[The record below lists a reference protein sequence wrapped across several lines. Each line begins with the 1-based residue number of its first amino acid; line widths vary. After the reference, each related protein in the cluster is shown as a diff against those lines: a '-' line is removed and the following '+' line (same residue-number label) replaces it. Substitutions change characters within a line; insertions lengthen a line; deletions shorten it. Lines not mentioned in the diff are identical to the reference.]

1 MKRSKKMKNLSQRII
16 EYVMKSKKRKVYCIL
31 GLVYFLAVVFVMNDA
46 WLYQTPIAKLTK
58 VETRMTG
65 EGKSTR
71 GTKEKKY
78 EQNIQGVVLNGK
90 NKGKKVSFS
99 HEYTYTGM
107 LKQGYHKGEKV
118 FLNGSKDDENRI
130 STQISEMDRVLGGG
144 IVVGSLILVGGD
156 PGIGKSTL
164 LLQMCRNLS
173 NEGKNVL
180 YVSGEESLR
189 QIKMRA
195 QRLGSFKKDLS
206 ILCETDLDIISESI
220 SKMMPDVVI
229 IDSIQTMYRE
239 DVGSAPGSVSQVR
252 EATSIL
258 MRIAKGLHISVFIVG
273 HVTKEGVVAGPR
285 VLEHMVDTVLYFE
298 GDGGASFR
306 FLRGVKNRFGST
318 NEIGVFEMRS
328 DGLREVA
335 NPSEYMLQGKPEN
348 EAGSVVACSIEGT
361 RPILVEVQALVCR
374 TNFNMPRRTS
384 AGTDYNRVNLLMA
397 VIEKRI
403 GLHLGDCDAYI
414 NVAGGMRIN
423 EPALDMGIVLAVL
436 SSYKNIAI
444 DSKTI
449 CFGEVGLVGEVRAVN
464 QAEQRVIEAAKLGF
478 DRCIMPKVNCDSLN
492 IDSEQLK
499 GMKLVGVKSIY
510 ELLEVI

>member
-1 MKRSKKMKNLSQRII
+1 MA
-16 EYVMKSKKRKVYCIL
+16 KSKKKTFFFCKQCGYESSKWL
-31 GLVYFLAVVFVMNDA
+31 GQCPGCHEWDSFVEEPVAKAVPGVSGTVSATKKDA
-46 WLYQTPIAKLTK
+46 VPTLLSNVTT
-58 VETRMTG
+58 
-65 EGKSTR
+65 
-71 GTKEKKY
+71 
-78 EQNIQGVVLNGK
+78 
-90 NKGKKVSFS
+90 
-99 HEYTYTGM
+99 
-107 LKQGYHKGEKV
+107 
-118 FLNGSKDDENRI
+118 DDENRI
-130 STQISEMDRVLGGG
+130 STKISEMDRVLGGG
-144 IVVGSLILVGGD
+144 IVVGSLVLVGGD

-173 NEGKNVL
+173 DEDKKVL

-195 QRLGSFKKDLS
+195 ERLGTFSRDIS
-206 ILCETDLDIISESI
+206 ILCETDLDIISNSI
-220 SKMMPDVVI
+220 TNMMPDVVI

-258 MRIAKGLHISVFIVG
+258 MRIAKGLHITVFIVG

-318 NEIGVFEMRS
+318 NEIGVFEMRA
-328 DGLREVA
+328 DGLREVL

-384 AGTDYNRVNLLMA
+384 AGTDYNRVNLLLA
-397 VIEKRI
+397 VMEKRI

-464 QAEQRVIEAAKLGF
+464 QAEQRVLEAAKLGF
-478 DRCIMPKVNCDSLN
+478 DRCIMPKVNCESLS
-492 IDSEQLK
+492 IDSSQLK

-510 ELLEVI
+510 ELLEEI

>member
-1 MKRSKKMKNLSQRII
+1 MA
-16 EYVMKSKKRKVYCIL
+16 KSKKKTVFFCKQCGYESSKWL
-31 GLVYFLAVVFVMNDA
+31 GQCPGCHEWDSFVEEPVAKAVPGVSSTVSATKRDA
-46 WLYQTPIAKLTK
+46 VP
-58 VETRMTG
+58 
-65 EGKSTR
+65 
-71 GTKEKKY
+71 
-78 EQNIQGVVLNGK
+78 
-90 NKGKKVSFS
+90 
-99 HEYTYTGM
+99 M
-107 LKQGYHKGEKV
+107 LLSNV
-118 FLNGSKDDENRI
+118 TTDDENRI
-130 STQISEMDRVLGGG
+130 STKISEMDRVLGGG
-144 IVVGSLILVGGD
+144 IVVGSLVLVGGD

-173 NEGKNVL
+173 DEDKKVL

-195 QRLGSFKKDLS
+195 ERLGTFSRDIS
-206 ILCETDLDIISESI
+206 ILCETDLDIISNSI
-220 SKMMPDVVI
+220 TNMMPDVVI

-258 MRIAKGLHISVFIVG
+258 MRIAKGLHITVFIVG

-318 NEIGVFEMRS
+318 NEIGVFEMRA
-328 DGLREVA
+328 DGLREVL

-384 AGTDYNRVNLLMA
+384 AGTDYNRVNLLLA
-397 VIEKRI
+397 VMEKRI

-464 QAEQRVIEAAKLGF
+464 QAEQRVLEAAKLGF
-478 DRCIMPKVNCDSLN
+478 DRCIMPKVNCESLS
-492 IDSEQLK
+492 IDSSQLK

-510 ELLEVI
+510 ELLEEI

>member
-1 MKRSKKMKNLSQRII
+1 MA
-16 EYVMKSKKRKVYCIL
+16 KSKKKTVFFCKQCGYESSKWL
-31 GLVYFLAVVFVMNDA
+31 GQCPGCHEWDSFVEEPVAKAVPGVSGTVSATKKDA
-46 WLYQTPIAKLTK
+46 VPTLLSNVTT
-58 VETRMTG
+58 
-65 EGKSTR
+65 
-71 GTKEKKY
+71 
-78 EQNIQGVVLNGK
+78 
-90 NKGKKVSFS
+90 
-99 HEYTYTGM
+99 
-107 LKQGYHKGEKV
+107 
-118 FLNGSKDDENRI
+118 DDENRI
-130 STQISEMDRVLGGG
+130 STKISEMDRVLGGG
-144 IVVGSLILVGGD
+144 IVVGSLVLVGGD

-173 NEGKNVL
+173 DEGKKVL

-195 QRLGSFKKDLS
+195 ERLGTFSRDIS
-206 ILCETDLDIISESI
+206 ILCETDLDIISNSI
-220 SKMMPDVVI
+220 TDMMPDVVI

-258 MRIAKGLHISVFIVG
+258 MRIAKGLHITVFIVG

-318 NEIGVFEMRS
+318 NEIGVFEMRA
-328 DGLREVA
+328 DGLREVL

-384 AGTDYNRVNLLMA
+384 AGTDYNRVNLLLA
-397 VIEKRI
+397 VMEKRI

-449 CFGEVGLVGEVRAVN
+449 CFGEVGLVGE
-464 QAEQRVIEAAKLGF
+464 
-478 DRCIMPKVNCDSLN
+478 D
-492 IDSEQLK
+492 
-499 GMKLVGVKSIY
+499 KSKHSADTLPNFSSFY
-510 ELLEVI
+510 PVHHH

>member
-1 MKRSKKMKNLSQRII
+1 MA
-16 EYVMKSKKRKVYCIL
+16 KSKKKTVFFCKQCGYESSKWL
-31 GLVYFLAVVFVMNDA
+31 GQCPGCHEWDSFVEEPVAKAVPGVSSTVSATKKDA
-46 WLYQTPIAKLTK
+46 VPTLLSNVTT
-58 VETRMTG
+58 
-65 EGKSTR
+65 
-71 GTKEKKY
+71 
-78 EQNIQGVVLNGK
+78 
-90 NKGKKVSFS
+90 
-99 HEYTYTGM
+99 
-107 LKQGYHKGEKV
+107 
-118 FLNGSKDDENRI
+118 DDENRI
-130 STQISEMDRVLGGG
+130 STKISEMDRVLGGG
-144 IVVGSLILVGGD
+144 IVVGSLVLVGGD

-173 NEGKNVL
+173 DEGKKVL

-195 QRLGSFKKDLS
+195 ERLGTFSRDIS
-206 ILCETDLDIISESI
+206 ILCETDLDIISNSI
-220 SKMMPDVVI
+220 TDMMPDVVI

-258 MRIAKGLHISVFIVG
+258 MRIAKGLHITVFIVG

-318 NEIGVFEMRS
+318 NEIGVFEMRA
-328 DGLREVA
+328 DGLREVL

-384 AGTDYNRVNLLMA
+384 AGTDYNRVNLLLA
-397 VIEKRI
+397 VMEKRI

-464 QAEQRVIEAAKLGF
+464 QAEQRVLEAAKLGF
-478 DRCIMPKVNCDSLN
+478 DRCIMPKVNCESLS
-492 IDSEQLK
+492 IDSSQLK

-510 ELLEVI
+510 ELLEEI

>member
-1 MKRSKKMKNLSQRII
+1 MA
-16 EYVMKSKKRKVYCIL
+16 KSKKKTVFFCKQCGYESSKWL
-31 GLVYFLAVVFVMNDA
+31 GQCPGCHEWDSFVEEPVAKAVPGVSGTVSATKKDA
-46 WLYQTPIAKLTK
+46 VPTLLSNVTT
-58 VETRMTG
+58 
-65 EGKSTR
+65 
-71 GTKEKKY
+71 
-78 EQNIQGVVLNGK
+78 
-90 NKGKKVSFS
+90 
-99 HEYTYTGM
+99 
-107 LKQGYHKGEKV
+107 
-118 FLNGSKDDENRI
+118 DDENRI
-130 STQISEMDRVLGGG
+130 STKISEMDRVLGGG
-144 IVVGSLILVGGD
+144 IVVGSLVLVGGD

-173 NEGKNVL
+173 DEGKKVL

-195 QRLGSFKKDLS
+195 ERLGTFSRDIS
-206 ILCETDLDIISESI
+206 ILCETDLDIISNSI
-220 SKMMPDVVI
+220 TDMMPDVVI

-258 MRIAKGLHISVFIVG
+258 MRIAKGLHITVFIVG

-318 NEIGVFEMRS
+318 NEIGVFEMRA
-328 DGLREVA
+328 DGLREVL

-384 AGTDYNRVNLLMA
+384 AGTDYNRVNLLLA
-397 VIEKRI
+397 VMEKRI

-464 QAEQRVIEAAKLGF
+464 QAEQRVLEATKLGF
-478 DRCIMPKVNCDSLN
+478 DRCIMPKVNCESLS
-492 IDSEQLK
+492 IDSSQLK

-510 ELLEVI
+510 ELLEEI

>member
-1 MKRSKKMKNLSQRII
+1 MA
-16 EYVMKSKKRKVYCIL
+16 KSKKKTVFFCKQCGYESSKWL
-31 GLVYFLAVVFVMNDA
+31 GQCPGCHEWDSFVEEPVAKAVPGVSGTVSATKKDA
-46 WLYQTPIAKLTK
+46 VPTLLSNVTT
-58 VETRMTG
+58 
-65 EGKSTR
+65 
-71 GTKEKKY
+71 
-78 EQNIQGVVLNGK
+78 
-90 NKGKKVSFS
+90 
-99 HEYTYTGM
+99 
-107 LKQGYHKGEKV
+107 
-118 FLNGSKDDENRI
+118 DDENRI
-130 STQISEMDRVLGGG
+130 STKISEMDRVLGGG
-144 IVVGSLILVGGD
+144 IVVGSLVLVGGD

-173 NEGKNVL
+173 DEGKKVL

-195 QRLGSFKKDLS
+195 ERLGTFSRDIS
-206 ILCETDLDIISESI
+206 ILCETDLDIISNSI
-220 SKMMPDVVI
+220 TDMMPDVVI

-258 MRIAKGLHISVFIVG
+258 MRIAKGLHITVFIVG

-318 NEIGVFEMRS
+318 NEIGVFEMRA
-328 DGLREVA
+328 DGLREVL

-384 AGTDYNRVNLLMA
+384 AGTDYNRVNLLLA
-397 VIEKRI
+397 VMEKRI

-436 SSYKNIAI
+436 SSYKNLAI

-464 QAEQRVIEAAKLGF
+464 QAEQRVLEAAKLGF
-478 DRCIMPKVNCDSLN
+478 DRCIMPKVNCESLS
-492 IDSEQLK
+492 IDSSQLK

-510 ELLEVI
+510 ELLEEI

>member
-1 MKRSKKMKNLSQRII
+1 MA
-16 EYVMKSKKRKVYCIL
+16 KSKKKTVFFCKQCGYESSKWL
-31 GLVYFLAVVFVMNDA
+31 GQCPGCHEWDSFVEEPVAKAVPGVSGTVSATKKDA
-46 WLYQTPIAKLTK
+46 VPTLLSNVTT
-58 VETRMTG
+58 
-65 EGKSTR
+65 
-71 GTKEKKY
+71 
-78 EQNIQGVVLNGK
+78 
-90 NKGKKVSFS
+90 
-99 HEYTYTGM
+99 
-107 LKQGYHKGEKV
+107 
-118 FLNGSKDDENRI
+118 DDENRI
-130 STQISEMDRVLGGG
+130 STKISEMDRVLGGG
-144 IVVGSLILVGGD
+144 IVVGSLVLVGGD

-173 NEGKNVL
+173 DEGKKVL

-195 QRLGSFKKDLS
+195 ERLGTFSRDIS
-206 ILCETDLDIISESI
+206 ILCETDLDIISNSI
-220 SKMMPDVVI
+220 TDMMPDVVI

-239 DVGSAPGSVSQVR
+239 DVGSAPGSVSQIR

-258 MRIAKGLHISVFIVG
+258 MRIAKGLHITVFIVG

-318 NEIGVFEMRS
+318 NEIGVFEMRA
-328 DGLREVA
+328 DGLREVL

-384 AGTDYNRVNLLMA
+384 AGTDYNRVNLLLA
-397 VIEKRI
+397 VMEKRI

-464 QAEQRVIEAAKLGF
+464 QAEQRVLEAAKLGF
-478 DRCIMPKVNCDSLN
+478 DRCIMPKVNCESLS
-492 IDSEQLK
+492 IDSSQLK

-510 ELLEVI
+510 ELLEEI

>member
-1 MKRSKKMKNLSQRII
+1 MA
-16 EYVMKSKKRKVYCIL
+16 KSKKKTVFFCKQCGYESSKWL
-31 GLVYFLAVVFVMNDA
+31 GQCPGCHEWDSFVEEPVAKAVPGVSGTVSATKKDA
-46 WLYQTPIAKLTK
+46 VPTLLSNVTT
-58 VETRMTG
+58 
-65 EGKSTR
+65 
-71 GTKEKKY
+71 
-78 EQNIQGVVLNGK
+78 
-90 NKGKKVSFS
+90 
-99 HEYTYTGM
+99 
-107 LKQGYHKGEKV
+107 
-118 FLNGSKDDENRI
+118 DDENRI
-130 STQISEMDRVLGGG
+130 STKISEMDRVLGGG
-144 IVVGSLILVGGD
+144 IVVGSLVLVGGD

-173 NEGKNVL
+173 DEGKKVL

-195 QRLGSFKKDLS
+195 ERLGTFSRDIF
-206 ILCETDLDIISESI
+206 ILCETDLDIISNSI
-220 SKMMPDVVI
+220 TDMMPDVVI

-258 MRIAKGLHISVFIVG
+258 MRIAKGLHITVFIVG

-318 NEIGVFEMRS
+318 NEIGVFEMRA
-328 DGLREVA
+328 DGLREVL

-384 AGTDYNRVNLLMA
+384 AGTDYNRVNLLLA
-397 VIEKRI
+397 VMEKRI

-464 QAEQRVIEAAKLGF
+464 QAEQRVLEAAKLGF
-478 DRCIMPKVNCDSLN
+478 DRCIMPKVNCESLS
-492 IDSEQLK
+492 IDSSQLK

-510 ELLEVI
+510 ELLEEI

>member
-1 MKRSKKMKNLSQRII
+1 MA
-16 EYVMKSKKRKVYCIL
+16 KSKKKTVFFCKQCGYESSKWL
-31 GLVYFLAVVFVMNDA
+31 GQCPGCHEWDSFVEEPVAKAVPGVSGTVSATKKDA
-46 WLYQTPIAKLTK
+46 VPTLLSNVTT
-58 VETRMTG
+58 
-65 EGKSTR
+65 
-71 GTKEKKY
+71 
-78 EQNIQGVVLNGK
+78 
-90 NKGKKVSFS
+90 
-99 HEYTYTGM
+99 
-107 LKQGYHKGEKV
+107 
-118 FLNGSKDDENRI
+118 DDENRI
-130 STQISEMDRVLGGG
+130 STKISEMDRVLGGG
-144 IVVGSLILVGGD
+144 IVVGSLVLVGGD

-173 NEGKNVL
+173 DEGKKVL

-195 QRLGSFKKDLS
+195 ERLGTFSRDIS
-206 ILCETDLDIISESI
+206 ILCETDLDIISNSI
-220 SKMMPDVVI
+220 TDMMPDVVI

-258 MRIAKGLHISVFIVG
+258 MRIAKGLHITAFIVG

-318 NEIGVFEMRS
+318 NEIGVFEMRA
-328 DGLREVA
+328 DGLREVL

-384 AGTDYNRVNLLMA
+384 AGTDYNRVNLLLA
-397 VIEKRI
+397 VMEKRI

-464 QAEQRVIEAAKLGF
+464 QAEQRVLEAAKLGF
-478 DRCIMPKVNCDSLN
+478 DRCIMPKVNCESLS
-492 IDSEQLK
+492 IDSSQLK

-510 ELLEVI
+510 ELLEEI

>member
-1 MKRSKKMKNLSQRII
+1 MA
-16 EYVMKSKKRKVYCIL
+16 KSKKKTVFFCKQCGYESSKWL
-31 GLVYFLAVVFVMNDA
+31 GQCPGCHEWDSFVEEPVAKAVPGVSGTVSATKKDA
-46 WLYQTPIAKLTK
+46 VPTLLSNVTT
-58 VETRMTG
+58 
-65 EGKSTR
+65 
-71 GTKEKKY
+71 
-78 EQNIQGVVLNGK
+78 
-90 NKGKKVSFS
+90 
-99 HEYTYTGM
+99 
-107 LKQGYHKGEKV
+107 
-118 FLNGSKDDENRI
+118 DDENRI
-130 STQISEMDRVLGGG
+130 STKISEMDRVLGGG
-144 IVVGSLILVGGD
+144 IVVGSLVLVGGD

-173 NEGKNVL
+173 DEDKKVL

-195 QRLGSFKKDLS
+195 ERLGTFSRDIS
-206 ILCETDLDIISESI
+206 ILCETDLDIISNSI
-220 SKMMPDVVI
+220 TNMMPDVVI

-258 MRIAKGLHISVFIVG
+258 MRIAKGLHITVFIVG

-318 NEIGVFEMRS
+318 NEIGVFEMRA
-328 DGLREVA
+328 DGLREVL

-384 AGTDYNRVNLLMA
+384 AGTDYNRVNLLLA
-397 VIEKRI
+397 VMEKRI

-464 QAEQRVIEAAKLGF
+464 QAEQRVLEAAKLGF
-478 DRCIMPKVNCDSLN
+478 DRCIMPKVNCESLS
-492 IDSEQLK
+492 IDSSQLK

-510 ELLEVI
+510 ELLEEI

>member
-1 MKRSKKMKNLSQRII
+1 MA
-16 EYVMKSKKRKVYCIL
+16 KSKKKTVFFCKQCGYESSKWL
-31 GLVYFLAVVFVMNDA
+31 GQCPGCHEWDSFVEEPLAKAVPGVSSTVSATKRDA
-46 WLYQTPIAKLTK
+46 VP
-58 VETRMTG
+58 
-65 EGKSTR
+65 
-71 GTKEKKY
+71 
-78 EQNIQGVVLNGK
+78 
-90 NKGKKVSFS
+90 
-99 HEYTYTGM
+99 M
-107 LKQGYHKGEKV
+107 LLSNV
-118 FLNGSKDDENRI
+118 TTDDENRI
-130 STQISEMDRVLGGG
+130 STKISEMDRVLGGG
-144 IVVGSLILVGGD
+144 IVVGSLVLVGGD

-173 NEGKNVL
+173 DEDKKVL

-195 QRLGSFKKDLS
+195 ERLGTFSRDIS
-206 ILCETDLDIISESI
+206 ILCETDLDIISNSI
-220 SKMMPDVVI
+220 TNMMPDVVI

-258 MRIAKGLHISVFIVG
+258 MRIAKGLHITVFIVG

-318 NEIGVFEMRS
+318 NEIGVFEMRA
-328 DGLREVA
+328 DGLREVL

-384 AGTDYNRVNLLMA
+384 AGTDYNRVNLLLA
-397 VIEKRI
+397 VMEKRI

-464 QAEQRVIEAAKLGF
+464 QAEQRVLEAAKLGF
-478 DRCIMPKVNCDSLN
+478 DRCIMPKVNCESLS
-492 IDSEQLK
+492 IDSSQLK

-510 ELLEVI
+510 ELLEEI

>member
-1 MKRSKKMKNLSQRII
+1 MA
-16 EYVMKSKKRKVYCIL
+16 KSKKKTVFFCKQCGYESSKWL
-31 GLVYFLAVVFVMNDA
+31 GQCPGCHEWDSFVEEPVAKTVPGVSGTVSATKKDAVPTLLSNV
-46 WLYQTPIAKLTK
+46 TT
-58 VETRMTG
+58 
-65 EGKSTR
+65 
-71 GTKEKKY
+71 
-78 EQNIQGVVLNGK
+78 
-90 NKGKKVSFS
+90 
-99 HEYTYTGM
+99 
-107 LKQGYHKGEKV
+107 
-118 FLNGSKDDENRI
+118 DDENRI
-130 STQISEMDRVLGGG
+130 STKMSEMDRVLGGG
-144 IVVGSLILVGGD
+144 IVVGSLVLVGGD

-173 NEGKNVL
+173 DEDKKVL

-195 QRLGSFKKDLS
+195 ERLGTFSRDIS
-206 ILCETDLDIISESI
+206 ILCETDLDIISNSI
-220 SKMMPDVVI
+220 SEMMPDVVI

-258 MRIAKGLHISVFIVG
+258 MRIAKGLHITVFIVG

-328 DGLREVA
+328 DGLREVL

-384 AGTDYNRVNLLMA
+384 AGTDYNRVNLLLA

-464 QAEQRVIEAAKLGF
+464 QAEQRVLEAAKLGF
-478 DRCIMPKVNCDSLN
+478 DRCIMPKVNCESLS
-492 IDSEQLK
+492 IDRSQLK

-510 ELLEVI
+510 ELLEEI

>member
-1 MKRSKKMKNLSQRII
+1 MA
-16 EYVMKSKKRKVYCIL
+16 KSKKKTVFFCKQCGYESSKWFGQCP
-31 GLVYFLAVVFVMNDA
+31 GCHEWDSFVEEPVAKAVPGVSGTVSATKKDA
-46 WLYQTPIAKLTK
+46 VPTLLSNVTT
-58 VETRMTG
+58 
-65 EGKSTR
+65 
-71 GTKEKKY
+71 
-78 EQNIQGVVLNGK
+78 
-90 NKGKKVSFS
+90 
-99 HEYTYTGM
+99 
-107 LKQGYHKGEKV
+107 
-118 FLNGSKDDENRI
+118 DDENRI
-130 STQISEMDRVLGGG
+130 STKISEMDRVLGGG
-144 IVVGSLILVGGD
+144 IVVGSLVLVGGD

-173 NEGKNVL
+173 DEGKKVL

-195 QRLGSFKKDLS
+195 ERLGTFSRDIS
-206 ILCETDLDIISESI
+206 ILCETDLDIISNSI
-220 SKMMPDVVI
+220 TDMMPDVVI

-258 MRIAKGLHISVFIVG
+258 MRIAKGLHITVFIVG

-318 NEIGVFEMRS
+318 NEIGVFEMRA
-328 DGLREVA
+328 DGLREVL

-384 AGTDYNRVNLLMA
+384 AGTDYNRVNLLLA
-397 VIEKRI
+397 VMEKRI

-464 QAEQRVIEAAKLGF
+464 QAEQRVLEAAKLGF
-478 DRCIMPKVNCDSLN
+478 DRCIMPKVNCESLS
-492 IDSEQLK
+492 IDSSQLK

-510 ELLEVI
+510 ELLEEI